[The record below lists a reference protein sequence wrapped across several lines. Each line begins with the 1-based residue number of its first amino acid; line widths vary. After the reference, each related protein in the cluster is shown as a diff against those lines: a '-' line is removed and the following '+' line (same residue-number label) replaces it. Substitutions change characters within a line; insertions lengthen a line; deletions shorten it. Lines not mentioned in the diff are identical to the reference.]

1 MPKNEDIQRIFSA
14 ATNSPIDKIRHISVI
29 NSYDNFEE
37 EKKSDFDEYK
47 RSLREGNS
55 EGTSLTGPE
64 KSSKAAVP
72 ILDFTN
78 LPSDKKIKSITTLS
92 HEELFDKDSHL
103 DLSSKRIKKLI
114 LTSDFSSLLNIREEV
129 INQKADK
136 EKNEIDH
143 LLNTQMISPRTG
155 NARTLKLEKWIS
167 KEKED
172 IKRTKQI
179 IAEAKKKTEDIIK
192 EAEIN
197 NDIFKQMISEKVATP
212 REGLSV
218 RSGMNSERRRYE
230 KMQKTYSDHESD
242 PYENDKSS
250 ALGRELSKSQ
260 EYPFEFP
267 AELEKDIDEMIE
279 KFGNKEID
287 ISRQKMIVLDRS
299 DNDVLVSVETPEIAD
314 DDNSAFEVN
323 GKMLI
328 GPQHAEGDSSTD
340 SIEDIAIDKK
350 PISLEV
356 DLEVDLKDDSSS
368 SKEDQQPDLGV
379 HSLSRKKSEQRL
391 TEIDSKIRKDQIN
404 KVKSTIT
411 PTPLS
416 KPSLINPFNS
426 DNFFTQNFDDQE
438 MEAAIEQ
445 LKNSSGKMGLPS
457 KGDGVDS
464 VELLVDHKDFNRR
477 DIDKIPSKQPSIIFR
492 PRFTIK
498 SR

>member
-55 EGTSLTGPE
+55 EGASLAGPD

-78 LPSDKKIKSITTLS
+78 LPSDKKKKSINTLS

-155 NARTLKLEKWIS
+155 NARTLKLEIWIS

-197 NDIFKQMISEKVATP
+197 SDMFKQMMSDKVATP

-230 KMQKTYSDHESD
+230 KMQKHTYSDHESD
-242 PYENDKSS
+242 PYEYDKSS
-250 ALGRELSKSQ
+250 AHSRELTKSQ
-260 EYPFEFP
+260 EYPSKFP
-267 AELEKDIDEMIE
+267 AELEQKDIDEMIE

-287 ISRQKMIVLDRS
+287 MSRQKMIVLDRS

-314 DDNSAFEVN
+314 DDNSAFDGN
-323 GKMLI
+323 NKMLI
-328 GPQHAEGDSSTD
+328 GPQYAEGDSSTD
-340 SIEDIAIDKK
+340 SKEDIAINKK

-356 DLEVDLKDDSSS
+356 DLKDGSSS

-379 HSLSRKKSEQRL
+379 HSLKRKKSEHRL
-391 TEIDSKIRKDQIN
+391 TEIDSKIQKDQIN
-404 KVKSTIT
+404 KVKSTVT
-411 PTPLS
+411 PTPPS

-457 KGDGVDS
+457 KGDGIDS